1 MKVLL
6 NSAALLL
13 IFTVNTVSAQ
23 TCISGAQEVTPT
35 SRFLL
40 QDDQVIDTKTS
51 LIWQRCVVGQTWNS
65 SAQTCEGTSTK
76 KNWKDALESVP
87 EGWRMANIREL
98 ISIME
103 HSCIHPAMNLAVF
116 PGAINEWLWSST
128 PMVNAGRITPGEQRA
143 WGMQTWVGVS
153 ISLEKN
159 SFFGF
164 SYRLV
169 KDAL

>member
-13 IFTVNTVSAQ
+13 IFTANTVSAQ

-103 HSCIHPAMNLAVF
+103 HSCIRPAMNLAVF
-116 PGAINEWLWSST
+116 P
-128 PMVNAGRITPGEQRA
+128 VQ
-143 WGMQTWVGVS
+143 
-153 ISLEKN
+153 
-159 SFFGF
+159 
-164 SYRLV
+164 
-169 KDAL
+169 